1 MGEEIQPG
9 CIWRPYA
16 DAAPLFPE
24 LPDASGRSPLKH
36 ITCASLQIS
45 ISPAYLCRVEQI
57 HNIPANPLTEK
68 PMARS
73 ITDRM
78 RGAAMLDVATYE
90 EVEADTT
97 ATGQAAIVVGIVAVC
112 AAIGGVRGGS
122 AGVIAGVLGA
132 FISWMVW
139 SGVTFVVGEK
149 LFGGTATWGELLRTL
164 GFAQAPGV
172 LFLLGIVPVLGPLV
186 WFVVAI
192 WILVAGVIA
201 IRQALDFTT
210 GKAVIT
216 AIVAF
221 IVMLVVRLIL
231 AAIFGLGRAIF

>member
-1 MGEEIQPG
+1 
-9 CIWRPYA
+9 
-16 DAAPLFPE
+16 
-24 LPDASGRSPLKH
+24 
-36 ITCASLQIS
+36 
-45 ISPAYLCRVEQI
+45 
-57 HNIPANPLTEK
+57 
-68 PMARS
+68 
-73 ITDRM
+73 
-78 RGAAMLDVATYE
+78 MLDVATYE

-97 ATGQAAIVVGIVAVC
+97 ATGQAAMVVGIVAVC
-112 AAIGGVRGGS
+112 AAIGGVRGG
-122 AGVIAGVLGA
+122 AQGAIAGVLGA

-139 SGVTFVVGEK
+139 AGVTFVVGEK

-172 LFLLGIVPVLGPLV
+172 LYLLGIIPVVGTLV
-186 WFVVAI
+186 QFAVAI
-192 WILVAGVIA
+192 WIMVAGVIA

-221 IVMLVVRLIL
+221 CVMLVVGAIL

>member
-1 MGEEIQPG
+1 
-9 CIWRPYA
+9 
-16 DAAPLFPE
+16 
-24 LPDASGRSPLKH
+24 
-36 ITCASLQIS
+36 
-45 ISPAYLCRVEQI
+45 
-57 HNIPANPLTEK
+57 
-68 PMARS
+68 MAGS

-97 ATGQAAIVVGIVAVC
+97 ATGQAAIVVGIVAIC
-112 AAIGGVRGGS
+112 AAIGGIREGS
-122 AGVIAGVLGA
+122 SGVIAGVLGA

-139 SGVTFVVGEK
+139 AGVTFVVGEK
-149 LFGGTATWGELLRTL
+149 MFGGTATWGELLRTL

-172 LFLLGIVPVLGPLV
+172 LYLLGIIPVLRTLV
-186 WFVVAI
+186 QFAVAI
-192 WILVAGVIA
+192 WIMVAGVIA

-221 IVMLVVRLIL
+221 LAMLVVGAIM
-231 AAIFGLGRAIF
+231 AAIFGLGRAMF

>member
-1 MGEEIQPG
+1 
-9 CIWRPYA
+9 
-16 DAAPLFPE
+16 
-24 LPDASGRSPLKH
+24 
-36 ITCASLQIS
+36 
-45 ISPAYLCRVEQI
+45 
-57 HNIPANPLTEK
+57 
-68 PMARS
+68 
-73 ITDRM
+73 
-78 RGAAMLDVATYE
+78 MLDVATYE

-112 AAIGGVRGGS
+112 AAIGGVRGGF
-122 AGVIAGVLGA
+122 AGIIAGVLGA
-132 FISWMVW
+132 FISWLVW

-172 LFLLGIVPVLGPLV
+172 LFLLGIIPILGPLV

-221 IVMLVVRLIL
+221 VVMLVVRLIL